1 MILSYH
7 PCFVGDQNL
16 LCAGREP
23 DETDRAAIGSAD
35 AVILP
40 QGCVP
45 ALYNMATRHCTHV
58 FPNYE
63 KRLAYPGKIGQARL
77 FREFSAKHPQTATF
91 SSLSSIDDDPVRTV
105 GAALPTGFSRPIV
118 FKFDWGG
125 EGDNVMRVDTPEDLG
140 AAIEKAAV
148 YERSGQKGFL
158 IQEYIPAGG
167 RSLRVVVIG
176 DHLTAYWRVQ
186 TDEAVFSAGI
196 SKGAVIDATSD
207 PELLEI
213 GMDRVRRFCGHTGIN
228 LAGFDLLF
236 ADRPD
241 DARKD
246 MDPYFLEINYFFG
259 RTGLGGSLRFY
270 ELLCAEIDAWLNRLG
285 LAVTTDRRP
294 CDTAYNGEDNS
305 GEMISDAHDDKQDL
319 SSPRPEN

>member
-7 PCFVGDQNL
+7 PCFIGDQNR

-23 DETDRAAIGSAD
+23 DETDRAAIGAAD

-40 QGCVP
+40 QGCTP
-45 ALYNMATRHCTHV
+45 ALYEMATRHCAHV

-77 FREFSAKHPQTATF
+77 FREFNAKHPQTATF
-91 SSLSSIDDDPVRTV
+91 LSLSSIDDDQARN
-105 GAALPTGFSRPIV
+105 GCGALPTGFSWPIV

-125 EGDNVMRVDTPEDLG
+125 EGDNVMRVDTPEDLE
-140 AAIEKAAV
+140 AALEKAAL

-158 IQEYIPAGG
+158 IQEYIPAAG

-176 DHLTAYWRVQ
+176 RRLTAYWRVQ
-186 TDEAVFSAGI
+186 PDETVFSAGI

-207 PELLEI
+207 PQRREI
-213 GMDRVRRFCGHTGIN
+213 GMDRIRQFSDHAGIN

-236 ADRPD
+236 ADHPD
-241 DARKD
+241 DARQD
-246 MDPYFLEINYFFG
+246 MEPYFLEINYFFG

-270 ELLCAEIDAWLNRLG
+270 ELLCAEITAWLRRRG
-285 LAVTTDRRP
+285 LAVSDGSRGTD
-294 CDTAYNGEDNS
+294 GEDGDS
-305 GEMISDAHDDKQDL
+305 GANENAGISIRHGDGV
-319 SSPRPEN
+319 

>member
-77 FREFSAKHPQTATF
+77 FREFNAKHPQTTTF
-91 SSLSSIDDDPVRTV
+91 SSLSSMDDDPVRTG
-105 GAALPTGFSRPIV
+105 GAALPTGFCWPIV

-125 EGDNVMRVDTPEDLG
+125 EGDNVMRIDTNEDLR
-140 AAIEKAAV
+140 AAIERAAV
-148 YERSGQKGFL
+148 YEKSGQKGFL
-158 IQEYIPAGG
+158 IQEYIATAG

-176 DHLTAYWRVQ
+176 RRLTAYWRIQ
-186 TDEAVFSAGI
+186 PDEAVFSAGI

-213 GMDRVRRFCGHTGIN
+213 GMDRVRRFCDRTGIN

-246 MDPYFLEINYFFG
+246 KDMEPYFLEINYFFG

-270 ELLCAEIDAWLNRLG
+270 ELLCAEITAWLRRRG
-285 LAVTTDRRP
+285 LAVSDGSRGS
-294 CDTAYNGEDNS
+294 DSEDGDS
-305 GEMISDAHDDKQDL
+305 GANENAGITIRHDDGV
-319 SSPRPEN
+319 